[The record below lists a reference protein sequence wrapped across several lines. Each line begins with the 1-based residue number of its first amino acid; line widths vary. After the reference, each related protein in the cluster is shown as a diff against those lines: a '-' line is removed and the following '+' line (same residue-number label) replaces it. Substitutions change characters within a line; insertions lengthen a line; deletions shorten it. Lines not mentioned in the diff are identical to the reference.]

1 MRYTLAYDS
10 DCGPCTAFRR
20 AVGFMDPR
28 HRVRFVGLAEAE
40 GAGVLDGIPPG
51 SRRRSFHMIS
61 DEGVCASG
69 ADALP
74 ALASQLPGGALISRA
89 MRSSRAVRGVAGFAY
104 DTLARLHAA
113 GSCGR
118 D

>member
-28 HRVRFVGLAEAE
+28 HRIRFVGLTEAE
-40 GAGVLDGIPPG
+40 GAGMLDGIPPG
-51 SRRRSFHMIS
+51 NRFRSFHMVS

-89 MRSSRAVRGVAGFAY
+89 MKSSGAVRGAAGFAY
-104 DTLARLHAA
+104 SALARLHDA
-113 GSCGR
+113 GSC
-118 D
+118 DQD

>member
-28 HRVRFVGLAEAE
+28 HRMRFVGLTEAD
-40 GAGVLDGIPPG
+40 GAGMLDGIPPG
-51 SRRRSFHMIS
+51 RRRRSFHMIS
-61 DEGVCASG
+61 DKGFCASG

-74 ALASQLPGGALISRA
+74 VLASQLPGGALISRA
-89 MRSSRAVRGVAGFAY
+89 MKSSGAVRGVASFAY
-104 DTLARLHAA
+104 GTLARLHDT
-113 GSCGR
+113 GSCDR